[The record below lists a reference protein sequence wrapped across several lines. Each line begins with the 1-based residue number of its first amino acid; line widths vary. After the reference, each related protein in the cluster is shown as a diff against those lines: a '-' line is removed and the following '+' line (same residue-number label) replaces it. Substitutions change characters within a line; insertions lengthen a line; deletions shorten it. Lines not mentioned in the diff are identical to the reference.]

1 MKSCKRGHHDY
12 FLAHI
17 SEERKR
23 PSISGIVMD
32 CFKVGTLICRNC
44 GDTKEIKIDEHQI
57 KVK

>member
-1 MKSCKRGHHDY
+1 MKNCKRGHHDY

-23 PSISGIVMD
+23 EVLGTVD
-32 CFKVGTLICRNC
+32 CFKIGTLICRSC
-44 GDTKEIKIDEHQI
+44 GDKKEIKIDEHQI

>member
-1 MKSCKRGHHDY
+1 MKNCKRGHHDY

-23 PSISGIVMD
+23 EVLGTVD
-32 CFKVGTLICRNC
+32 CFKIGTLVCRNC

-57 KVK
+57 KAK